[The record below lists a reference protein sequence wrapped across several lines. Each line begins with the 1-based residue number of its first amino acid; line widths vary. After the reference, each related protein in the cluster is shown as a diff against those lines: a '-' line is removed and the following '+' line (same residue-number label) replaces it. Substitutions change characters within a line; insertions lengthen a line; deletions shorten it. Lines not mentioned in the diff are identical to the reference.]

1 MASISTYLIT
11 DSNLDDLLLG
21 TKTYD
26 PTDPIPVLDNPTR
39 NFTVSNVVA
48 TGITNHV
55 SGTVDRVPV
64 FTSANVIG
72 DSIIYKVDDK
82 ISVGQNLPAWDHGPF
97 GKLQVN
103 TSNNTTALKLDIAQ
117 GEAVYS
123 FSGNSTSGYLTY
135 FKMDNV
141 ASYIGQDSNVRDL
154 RFQTFGTDK
163 MVIKPN
169 GDIGIN
175 TTTPAQKLDI
185 SGSARA
191 TSYYVGTN
199 SGMQL
204 FSYTNNLHIYSPDGT
219 NIQLGGGVSDRNN
232 DVIIGNGKLSVKE
245 SVEVTNNASGLIL
258 RSPNGTRYE
267 LTVLDNGTLQTT
279 LV

>member
-1 MASISTYLIT
+1 MASAYSYLVT
-11 DSNLDDLLLG
+11 DSNLSDLLVG
-21 TKTYD
+21 TKVYNS
-26 PTDPIPVLDNPTR
+26 TDPIPVLDNPTR

-55 SGTVDRVPV
+55 SGTVDRIPV
-64 FTSANVIG
+64 FTDTNVIG
-72 DSIIYKVDDK
+72 DSIIYKVGDK
-82 ISVGQNLPAWDHGPF
+82 ISVGENSTSWDHGPD

-103 TSNNTTALKLDIAQ
+103 TSNDTTALKLDIAQ

-141 ASYIGQDSNVRDL
+141 ASYIGHDSSVRDL

-169 GDIGIN
+169 GNIGIN
-175 TTTPAQKLDI
+175 TTTPSEKLDV
-185 SGSARA
+185 SGSIRA
-191 TSYYVGTN
+191 IAYYIGAN
-199 SGMQL
+199 QNASL
-204 FSYTNNLHIYSPDGT
+204 FSYNNSLHVYSPDGT
-219 NIQLGGGVSDRNN
+219 DIELGGGVGNIQN
-232 DVIIGNGKLSVKE
+232 DVTIGNGKLSVKE

-279 LV
+279 LL

>member
-1 MASISTYLIT
+1 MASAYSYLVT

-21 TKTYD
+21 TKVYNS
-26 PTDPIPVLDNPTR
+26 TDPIPVLDNPTR

-55 SGTVDRVPV
+55 SGTVDRIPV
-64 FTSANVIG
+64 FTDTNVIG
-72 DSIIYKVDDK
+72 DSIIYKVGDK
-82 ISVGQNLPAWDHGPF
+82 ISVGENLPAWDHGPD

-103 TSNNTTALKLDIAQ
+103 TSNDTTALKLDIAQ

-135 FKMDNV
+135 FKMDNI
-141 ASYIGQDSNVRDL
+141 ASYIGHDSSIRDL

-169 GDIGIN
+169 GNIGIN
-175 TTTPAQKLDI
+175 TTTPSEKLDV
-185 SGSARA
+185 SGNIRA
-191 TSYYVGTN
+191 TSYIIGAN
-199 SGMQL
+199 QGMSL
-204 FSYTNNLHIYSPDGT
+204 FSYTNSLHVYSPDGT
-219 NIQLGGGVSDRNN
+219 DIQLGGGIGNRNN
-232 DVIIGNGKLSVKE
+232 DVIVGNGKLSVKE

>member
-1 MASISTYLIT
+1 MASAYSYLVT

-21 TKTYD
+21 TKVYNS
-26 PTDPIPVLDNPTR
+26 TDPIPVLDNPTR

-55 SGTVDRVPV
+55 SGTVDRIPV
-64 FTSANVIG
+64 FTGTNVIG
-72 DSIIYKVDDK
+72 DSIIYKVGDK
-82 ISVGQNLPAWDHGPF
+82 ISVGENLPAWDHGSD

-141 ASYIGQDSNVRDL
+141 ASYIGHDSSIRDL

-169 GDIGIN
+169 GNIGIN
-175 TTTPAQKLDI
+175 TTTPSEKLDV
-185 SGSARA
+185 SGNIRA
-191 TSYYVGTN
+191 TSYIIGAN
-199 SGMQL
+199 QGMSL
-204 FSYTNNLHIYSPDGT
+204 FSYTNSLHVYSPDGT
-219 NIQLGGGVSDRNN
+219 NIQLGGGIGNRNN
-232 DVIIGNGKLSVKE
+232 DVIVGNGKLSVKE

>member
-21 TKTYD
+21 TKIYD

-55 SGTVDRVPV
+55 SGTVDRIPV
-64 FTSANVIG
+64 FTGANVIG
-72 DSIIYKVDDK
+72 DSIIYKVGDK
-82 ISVGQNLPAWDHGPF
+82 ISVGQNLPAWDHGPD

-135 FKMDNV
+135 FKMDDV
-141 ASYIGQDSNVRDL
+141 ASYIGHDSSVRDL

-163 MVIKPN
+163 MIIKPN
-169 GDIGIN
+169 GNVGIN
-175 TTTPAQKLDI
+175 TTTPTQKLDI

-204 FSYTNNLHIYSPDGT
+204 FDYTNNLHIYSPDGT
-219 NIQLGGGVSDRNN
+219 NIQLGGGIGNRNN
-232 DVIIGNGKLSVKE
+232 DVVIGNGKLSVKE
-245 SVEVTNNASGLIL
+245 SVEVTDNASGLIL

-267 LTVLDNGTLQTT
+267 LTVLDDGTLQTT